1 MNTGQIGEELERRV
15 GIIETSLNRFGMIVD
30 SVQSDIM
37 QVNKGIK
44 EVLIESKY
52 LYSQIHWKIGVRQ
65 DITCFGKCQT
75 YLQSVIY
82 GL

>member
-1 MNTGQIGEELERRV
+1 MSVLPECVLNTGQIGEELERRV
-15 GIIETSLNRFGMIVD
+15 GIIETSLNRFGMIMD

-52 LYSQIHWKIGVRQ
+52 LYSQIHW
-65 DITCFGKCQT
+65 
-75 YLQSVIY
+75 
-82 GL
+82 